1 MKLTFVTFT
10 DLRVGRGTET
20 VVFNLLKYKPAGIE
34 ATIISTDDPGNNPL
48 ILSDANV
55 TALIQDS
62 KQIKIQKKSF
72 KTKEFTKI
80 SRAYRDLIY
89 KPAIRTLKSIPKPV
103 LNEIRDTEIVYL
115 LYNEYAVFFNDMN
128 IPIIGSNHTSG
139 LELSVYEE
147 NNTFFYRI
155 YFKLLHH
162 IYFKNINGYHVFP
175 YKSQLLQKSK
185 LMQRLNLKYNM
196 VLAPGI
202 DCSLYY
208 PDYTVK
214 NTKLKFL
221 FVASLSGGK
230 GLDMLLPLIEK
241 INNSRV
247 EFHIAGGGP
256 LADEIRNNKKIIYH
270 GILSN
275 SELSKLYRECDVFIY
290 ASHSDTF
297 SLVTLQALSSGLY
310 IICSD
315 YLKGNFDD
323 FENKYL
329 EYLPLD
335 IEKWYSRVNEII
347 NNSSI
352 IQHDKNEE
360 YRYVK
365 DNYDWPVI
373 SKKFYDYMIKFYNEN
388 KLENK

>member
-10 DLRVGRGTET
+10 DLKVGRGTET
-20 VVFNLLKYKPAGIE
+20 VIFNLLKYKPEGID
-34 ATIISTDDPGNNPL
+34 ATIVYTDDPGNNPL
-48 ILSDANV
+48 ILSDKNV
-55 TALIQDS
+55 KDLIKNS
-62 KQIKIQKKSF
+62 KQIKIQKKSYKSKKF
-72 KTKEFTKI
+72 GKI
-80 SRAYRDLIY
+80 NRIYRDLID
-89 KPAIRTLKSIPKPV
+89 KPAIRTLKSISKPV
-103 LNEIRDTEIVYL
+103 LEEIRDTDIAYL
-115 LYNEYAVFFNDMN
+115 LYNEYAVFFNGMN
-128 IPIIGSNHTSG
+128 IPVIGSNHTSG

-147 NNTFFYRI
+147 QNTFFYRI
-155 YFKLLHH
+155 YLKFLHQ

-175 YKSQLLQKSK
+175 NKSQLLP
-185 LMQRLNLKYNM
+185 MLNLKYNM

-208 PDYTVK
+208 PDYAVK

-221 FVASLSGGK
+221 FVASLSSGK
-230 GLDMLLPLIEK
+230 GLDILLPLIEK
-241 INNSRV
+241 IDNSRA

-256 LADEIRNNKKIIYH
+256 MADEIKNNIKVIYH

-290 ASHSDTF
+290 PSHSDAF
-297 SLVTLQALSSGLY
+297 PAVTLQALSSGLY
-310 IICSD
+310 VMCSD

-347 NNSSI
+347 KNNNI
-352 IQHDKNEE
+352 IKHDKSEE
-360 YRYVK
+360 YSYVK

-373 SKKFYDYMIKFYNEN
+373 SKKFYGYMMKFYNESKGIN
-388 KLENK
+388 K